1 MPVTNRHIVML
12 SGSARN
18 AMSTC
23 SVADRH
29 PREQADDLAALLG
42 GRASRSKNT
51 PTVTT
56 NDAATIA
63 VAR

>member
-23 SVADRH
+23 SVPTGSHSNSVTTSDRSS
-29 PREQADDLAALLG
+29 AGFD
-42 GRASRSKNT
+42 SRSKNT

-56 NDAATIA
+56 NAAPIIA

>member
-23 SVADRH
+23 S
-29 PREQADDLAALLG
+29 E
-42 GRASRSKNT
+42 
-51 PTVTT
+51 PTGSHEKSVTT
-56 NDAATIA
+56 VARSSSGFDSMSKKRTTLTTNEAATIS